1 MVGEELSGDLLRG
14 RDRFRLWR
22 EGRQVGDR
30 IPQTLWN
37 FAVGLA
43 RAHGISRTS
52 NVLGLD
58 YYHLKKRVEKSVD
71 EAASLDAAFIELPAP
86 VTKQCLFELDN
97 GAGVI
102 RRLQLMGY
110 DSADV
115 EILARMFW
123 NSK

>member
-1 MVGEELSGDLLRG
+1 MGVEELSDGLLRG
-14 RDRFRLWR
+14 RNRFRRWR
-22 EGRQVGDR
+22 EGRQVGER
-30 IPQTLWN
+30 IPQTLWTL
-37 FAVGLA
+37 AIGLA

-58 YYHLKKRVEKSVD
+58 YYHLKKRVEKSVG
-71 EAASLDAAFIELPAP
+71 EALDSAFIELPAP

-102 RRLQLMGY
+102 RRVQLMGY

-115 EILARMFW
+115 EILARTFW